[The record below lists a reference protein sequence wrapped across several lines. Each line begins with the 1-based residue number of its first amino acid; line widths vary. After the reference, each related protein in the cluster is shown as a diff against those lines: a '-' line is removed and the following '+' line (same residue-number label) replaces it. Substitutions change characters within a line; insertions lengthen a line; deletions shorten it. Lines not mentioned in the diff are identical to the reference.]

1 MGRQIGFWVLMEP
14 LSQQTPQH
22 TCCLSAAGCCRA
34 GPASQQH
41 LLSLSPVSPGGWSR
55 DSCVVPTATHPARQ
69 TPRSCLH
76 PLSAGRAKG
85 WILIYCVLF
94 NSKFSGK
101 RYFGRSDMVCEV
113 WLHSVNSL
121 ILQKMTAVFLILLPF
136 LINCLL
142 QNTIFLVKIDSHWP
156 NSPQMRHGTCFELT
170 RSIAAGQQQHFS
182 CFFGLLK
189 TWRFGALL

>member
-1 MGRQIGFWVLMEP
+1 MLPEHCWLLPGRTSI
-14 LSQQTPQH
+14 
-22 TCCLSAAGCCRA
+22 SAASSVPVPRVPRGMEQGHLR
-34 GPASQQH
+34 GPNCNPPSKTDTT
-41 LLSLSPVSPGGWSR
+41 LLPS
-55 DSCVVPTATHPARQ
+55 
-69 TPRSCLH
+69 
-76 PLSAGRAKG
+76 PLSASRAKG
-85 WILIYCVLF
+85 WISIYCVLF

-101 RYFGRSDMVCEV
+101 RYFGRSDVVCEV

-156 NSPQMRHGTCFELT
+156 NSPQMRHGACFELT